1 MLASSGVVSRNENA
15 LAFDIRRP
23 TWRPPM
29 IGRACRRKVGL
40 LFVIT
45 AVGVAAC
52 GTSAHAACV
61 KLPTS
66 LPNDRVLMTWTTLQ
80 VPVGATVYVELI
92 ETEGLD
98 GPGLPWQKPSSSDRS
113 VLAPVHLC
121 NPGPSSL
128 PLTVTAFRAVH
139 RGKATIIATL
149 SPRWRSLPNR
159 PGPAMD
165 HVTVK

>member
-1 MLASSGVVSRNENA
+1 M
-15 LAFDIRRP
+15 
-23 TWRPPM
+23 T
-29 IGRACRRKVGL
+29 GRAHRRKVGRL
-40 LFVIT
+40 LAVT
-45 AVGVAAC
+45 AAGVAAY
-52 GTSAHAACV
+52 GTSAQAACV

-66 LPNDRVLMTWTTLQ
+66 LPNDRVLMTWTTLR

-98 GPGLPWQKPSSSDRS
+98 GPGFPWQKASSSDRS
-113 VLAPVHLC
+113 VLAPVQLC
-121 NPGPSSL
+121 KPGRSSL

-139 RGKATIIATL
+139 RGKATITATL